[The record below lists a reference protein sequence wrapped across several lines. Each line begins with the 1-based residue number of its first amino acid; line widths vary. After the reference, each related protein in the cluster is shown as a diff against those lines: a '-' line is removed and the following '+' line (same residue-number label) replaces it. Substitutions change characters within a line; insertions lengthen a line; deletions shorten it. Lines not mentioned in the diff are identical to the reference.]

1 MKKTELA
8 IGDST
13 ELIVSYTSAITP
25 GKIVK
30 YANVFYKDTSSQ
42 VQNVKLNCQ
51 IVPVTDTTFKVQV
64 SPPSL
69 DFTVVQGKPQEKK
82 LSLKNSDVV
91 EYKVSLIDYPEE
103 YFKVKLGKK
112 LKPGKSVELKVKPVK
127 DLPREGF
134 KRSLTLELEG
144 KEKTR
149 ISIPLV
155 FNPLPATSTKK

>member
-1 MKKTELA
+1 M
-8 IGDST
+8 
-13 ELIVSYTSAITP
+13 
-25 GKIVK
+25 
-30 YANVFYKDTSSQ
+30 
-42 VQNVKLNCQ
+42 QNVKLQCQ
-51 IVPVTDTTFKVQV
+51 IVPMTDTTFKVQL
-64 SPPSL
+64 SSPSL

-91 EYKVSLIDYPEE
+91 EFKISLIDYPEE

-112 LKPGKSVELKVKPVK
+112 LKPGKSIELKVKPVK
-127 DLPREGF
+127 DLPQDGL

-155 FNPLPATSTKK
+155 FSTLPATTPKK